1 MEGFLFLAIII
12 NAFVCAYLC
21 KRLAFSKGLNT
32 AEWTKAGFLLGPI
45 AVLAASGMPDLRLR
59 RILAIAAV
67 AQGSTKEEID
77 VASGVQSIAPA
88 TFDSNFD
95 EPCLFEADASISQ
108 DDLWGLV
115 VKHLDFQTATLSNRN
130 LSSITNKSVVVRTSN
145 GDQLCKLEGRYSLG
159 RIRWA
164 LVARNGS

>member
-108 DDLWGLV
+108 DVLWGLV
-115 VKHLDFQTATLSNRN
+115 IKHLDFQTATLSNRN

-145 GDQLCKLEGRYSLG
+145 GDQLCKMEGRYSLG